1 MKKRKKIFFAT
12 DDAVKRV
19 EQMALKQKCLKRYI
33 GILQMSQRKTGI
45 QSIPMRF

>member
-1 MKKRKKIFFAT
+1 MKEEKKIFCPT

-33 GILQMSQRKTGI
+33 GTLQMSQRKTSI
-45 QSIPMRF
+45 QSIPMRW